1 MRYWRQQLGAAVCA
15 GMLAAPVHAAIN
27 PPTGAW
33 VIGPIHAESSSGL
46 TYCSMK
52 NAYADG
58 STIVFARDAAR
69 SDSIAVDLGRKQLTV
84 GAQYDVT
91 LDVGMVTRDFI
102 GIAATAEVMIIQVGD
117 DPGFYDMLRKKD
129 VMQVSFANVSLSY
142 GLDGSADALD
152 ALAACADDMKG
163 GKKGAEIE
171 VAVKAPGKRMPPGK
185 EREAVDKQ
193 EMSISNQAF
202 KSSMKSEIERLE
214 EENRRLL
221 LENQSISRQLT
232 QQELED
238 PDVVIAKAQQKK
250 LKSENQDLK
259 QQLAEKKKSSL
270 AAVETA
276 LAMPTAKPAVKA
288 EPKTTPKAAEKN
300 ADKPSEE
307 VAAAPEKRVDA
318 ENGILVRLLAYGHI
332 PAQLSGLSST
342 SAVYTWKD
350 GAIDG
355 GGVEDALRPGQT
367 IGDAVGEYTTRAKR
381 GCQGDYAEKLA
392 EAEKLD
398 KGYTM
403 VQGEMACIDGKND
416 TASAILFL
424 SDGQTVAAV
433 MFDGPTAQVAD
444 VLAKRDALAQMVDFV
459 VKEPTP

>member
-1 MRYWRQQLGAAVCA
+1 MRHWRQQLWAAICA
-15 GMLAAPVHAAIN
+15 GMLAAPAYAASN

-33 VIGPIHAESSSGL
+33 VIGPIHAESTSGL

-58 STIVFARDAAR
+58 GTIVFARDASHA
-69 SDSIAVDLGRKQLTV
+69 DSIAVDLGRKQLTV

-102 GIAATAEVMIIQVGD
+102 GIAATAEVMIIQIGD

-129 VMQVSFANVSLSY
+129 VMQVSFADVSLSY

-152 ALAACADDMKG
+152 ALAACAEDMKG
-163 GKKGAEIE
+163 GKKGGEVE
-171 VAVKAPGKRMPPGK
+171 VAVKAPGVRMPPSK
-185 EREAVDKQ
+185 EREALDKQ

-202 KSSMKSEIERLE
+202 RSSMKSEIERLE

-232 QQELED
+232 QQEFED
-238 PDVVIAKAQQKK
+238 PDVQIAKAQQKK
-250 LKSENQDLK
+250 LKAENQILK
-259 QQLAEKKKSSL
+259 QQLTEKKKSSL
-270 AAVETA
+270 SSVDGM
-276 LAMPTAKPAVKA
+276 LAMPTEKPVTKV
-288 EPKTTPKAAEKN
+288 AEK
-300 ADKPSEE
+300 ASDKPKEE
-307 VAAAPEKRVDA
+307 VAAAPEKKVDP
-318 ENGILVRLLAYGHI
+318 ENGILVRLLGYGHI

-355 GGVEDALRPGQT
+355 GGVEDPLQSGQT
-367 IGDAVGEYTTRAKR
+367 ISDAVSEYTTRAKR

-392 EAEKLD
+392 DVEKLD
-398 KGYTM
+398 RGYSM

-424 SDGQTVAAV
+424 SDGDTVAAV

-459 VKEPTP
+459 VKEPTQ